1 MQTVNNKD
9 TKSFGRHSEKY
20 VEPKTFEQELKEM
33 LEKELGQEIENLK
46 INRKI

>member
-20 VEPKTFEQELKEM
+20 VDPKKIEQEIKEF
-33 LEKELGQEIENLK
+33 LERELGQEIENLK
-46 INRKI
+46 IDKNI

>member
-20 VEPKTFEQELKEM
+20 VEPKKIEQELKEI

-46 INRKI
+46 ISRKI